1 MKKIIVV
8 SDSHSNTY
16 LLKKIQLIHEDAY
29 MFLHAGDSEDNEIN
43 IYPFVAV
50 KGNNDYYIKDESKI
64 IKIGEIYIYLTHGH
78 KIEKSVE
85 NLSRIARINK
95 CNIIIYGHT
104 HVPFYQEFDGVHIL
118 NPGALA
124 YPRSA
129 IGQTYAIIS
138 ITDENKVIIEH
149 KQL

>member
-43 IYPFVAV
+43 IYPFVTV

-64 IKIGEIYIYLTHGH
+64 IKIGEICIYLTHGH

-85 NLSRIARINK
+85 NLSRI
-95 CNIIIYGHT
+95 
-104 HVPFYQEFDGVHIL
+104 
-118 NPGALA
+118 
-124 YPRSA
+124 
-129 IGQTYAIIS
+129 
-138 ITDENKVIIEH
+138 
-149 KQL
+149 